1 MSWSLW
7 WFLTRAEKQHK
18 ISLLGNYHF
27 LVWIEPSKDVKNTFQ
42 TIQAINDYSKFI
54 KLMKLTI
61 TKENIFFLHPNNTP
75 EKIWRK
81 LNQNSTTDMWNPDNI
96 EIRLHPCS
104 KRRQGRIYILSILV
118 YTFWRRL
125 PLYYKKKNTKTC
137 CNMVFETTIF
147 FHLKKRGPRNEEI
160 YIWIYMYRPL
170 CIN

>member
-1 MSWSLW
+1 MFDIISDTVHVYVLVFIQCNCATIKLMRSSQKYNVARDVLIIMINDDFWHVQK
-7 WFLTRAEKQHK
+7 KQHK
-18 ISLLGNYHF
+18 ISLRGNYHF

-61 TKENIFFLHPNNTP
+61 TKDNIFFLHPNNTP
-75 EKIWRK
+75 EKLWRK

-125 PLYYKKKNTKTC
+125 PLY
-137 CNMVFETTIF
+137 
-147 FHLKKRGPRNEEI
+147 
-160 YIWIYMYRPL
+160 
-170 CIN
+170 

>member
-27 LVWIEPSKDVKNTFQ
+27 LVCIEPSKDVKNTFQ

-75 EKIWRK
+75 EKSWRK

-104 KRRQGRIYILSILV
+104 KRRQGRIYIYTKYTSIYVL
-118 YTFWRRL
+118 TKITSLLR
-125 PLYYKKKNTKTC
+125 KNTKTC

-147 FHLKKRGPRNEEI
+147 SFKEACTKKWRNE
-160 YIWIYMYRPL
+160 YRDL
-170 CIN
+170 CV